1 VLNAAGRGSNLL
13 ERLPPPRKVAVV
25 RAPRLGD
32 FVCATPALRALRA
45 ALPAAEIVLITLP
58 ALRELVR
65 RLSYVDRFAPFPG
78 FPGVAQQLFEPRT
91 ALAFLHEMQRERFD
105 LAIQLHGSGVYA
117 NPFTLLLGARA
128 TAGFV
133 RPEDDASLLD
143 AALPWPTCGR
153 ESLRLLAL
161 MRHIGVAPQ
170 GEELVYPVTAVDRR
184 NAELLLHG
192 LPRPLIGVHAG
203 SYDPRRRWPLP
214 HFAQVARALLH
225 RGGSAVVIG
234 SPSEAV
240 EAAALVRAIGP
251 RAHSLAG
258 RTGLATLG
266 AVIAQLDLLVTN
278 DSGPAHIGYA
288 LGTPTVAIYRRGGTD
303 RYGPPV
309 QGPFAALEPDAPQD
323 DALVSVEQVLAA
335 AERLLGARTGQASEL
350 AACPQSGLRLSAE

>member
-1 VLNAAGRGSNLL
+1 MNAAGHGKNLL

-32 FVCATPALRALRA
+32 YVCATPALRALRA
-45 ALPAAEIVLITLP
+45 AMPDAEIVLITLP
-58 ALRELVR
+58 ALRELVL
-65 RLSYVDRFAPFPG
+65 RLPYVDRFAPFPG

-91 ALAFLHEMQRERFD
+91 ALAFLRRMQQERFD

-128 TAGFV
+128 TVGFV

-143 AALPWPTCGR
+143 AALPWPPSGR

-161 MRHIGVAPQ
+161 LRHIGVTPR
-170 GEELVYPVTAVDRR
+170 GEEFVYPLTAVDRR
-184 NAELLLHG
+184 SAEILLHG
-192 LPRPLIGVHAG
+192 LPRPLIGIHAG
-203 SYDPRRRWPLP
+203 SHDPRRRWPLP
-214 HFAQVARALLH
+214 YFVQVARALLH

-234 SPSEAV
+234 SASEAV
-240 EAAALVRAIGP
+240 EAGALARSIGP
-251 RAHSLAG
+251 RAHSFAG

-266 AVIAQLDLLVTN
+266 AVIEQLDLLITN

-288 LGTPTVAIYRRGGTD
+288 LGAPTVVIYRRGGTD

-309 QGPFAALEPDAPQD
+309 QGPFAALEPDTPQD
-323 DALVSVEQVLAA
+323 DTLVSMEQVLAA
-335 AERLLGARTGQASEL
+335 AERLLGARTDRVSEL
-350 AACPQSGLRLSAE
+350 AACPPSALRRSAE